1 MEAEEAVF
9 DLGEELGVDG
19 FVGGGCGEA
28 DSSEKARGEA
38 RGFGVWGESSFA
50 DQAECDDVA
59 LQVVAVAESGEQVGV
74 GHLVSGVAVEL
85 GAAVDV
91 LAGLVEAVGAAERVG
106 VIADEV
112 EAAAFEV
119 G

>member
-9 DLGEELGVDG
+9 NLGEELGVDG
-19 FVGGGCGEA
+19 VVGVGRGEG
-28 DSSEKARGEA
+28 DLCEEA
-38 RGFGVWGESSFA
+38 RGQAGGIGVWGECGFA

-59 LQVVAVAESGEQVGV
+59 LQVIAVAESGEQVGV

-85 GAAVDV
+85 GAAVDM

-106 VIADEV
+106 VVADEV
-112 EAAAFEV
+112 KAAAFEV